1 MFRVPSNRATSG
13 WRAALFVA
21 LNCAVILHAS
31 AARAPHDALGLEF
44 KTGLNATTSSR
55 MPHLRVL
62 VLGEH
67 ANQAHRRDALEFA
80 ILADYA
86 KQHHV
91 ILDWLPVFRPK
102 ELYERL
108 LHGDADIAI
117 GAMPPELSGQPAL
130 ANTHPL
136 TTQRY
141 QLIGRAG
148 AKAHAAMLSATMRKV
163 AAEVPFQADVD
174 DFRRVLTTGAK

>member
-108 LHGDADIAI
+108 PTHHPALSINWARGCQSARSTRFIGDALGDSTF
-117 GAMPPELSGQPAL
+117 LSL
-130 ANTHPL
+130 
-136 TTQRY
+136 
-141 QLIGRAG
+141 
-148 AKAHAAMLSATMRKV
+148 V
-163 AAEVPFQADVD
+163 
-174 DFRRVLTTGAK
+174 VLF